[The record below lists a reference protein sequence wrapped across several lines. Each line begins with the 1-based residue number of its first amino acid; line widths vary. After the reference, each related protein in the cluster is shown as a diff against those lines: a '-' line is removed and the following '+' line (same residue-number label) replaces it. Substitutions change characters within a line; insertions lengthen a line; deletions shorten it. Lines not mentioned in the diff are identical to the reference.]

1 MFILIFKRVILGFI
15 TLFLVSLI
23 TFVGVEILPGDA
35 CTTYLEREAYGAA
48 LEACYQRL
56 GLNIPA
62 YERYIYWLFNVI
74 QGDFGYSLSGE
85 MKINE
90 VLGPRVKN
98 SLVLASAS
106 ILIGI
111 PLALL
116 LGIITALWRD
126 KLPDIIIS
134 TFTIF
139 SMTIPEFISATLL
152 ILIVAIWLEWLPGI
166 VIVPTGASIA
176 ELLPNIILPVIAISM
191 IMTAHMARMV
201 RSSVIQ
207 VMASDYVQMAI
218 LKGVPYWKM
227 VFKHVLPNAL
237 LPAINVVALTI
248 AWLLGGVVVTEVVF
262 NYPGLG
268 RLVIESISNR
278 DLPVVQ
284 ALAIILAS
292 IYVVINLLA
301 DLITL
306 MLNPR
311 LKSLQ
316 IKND

>member
-1 MFILIFKRVILGFI
+1 MLILVIKRILLGLI
-15 TLFLVSLI
+15 TLFIVSLI
-23 TFVGVEILPGDA
+23 TFVGVEVLPGDA

-48 LEACYQRL
+48 LEACYKRL
-56 GLNIPA
+56 GLDIPA
-62 YERYIYWLFNVI
+62 YERYVSWAIGVI

-85 MKINE
+85 MKIND

-111 PLALL
+111 PIALL

-126 KLPDIIIS
+126 KMPDIIIS

-166 VIVPTGASIA
+166 VIVPTGASVS

-292 IYVVINLLA
+292 IYVIINLIA
-301 DLITL
+301 DLLTL

-316 IKND
+316 IKK

>member
-1 MFILIFKRVILGFI
+1 MLFLICKRIGLGLI
-15 TLFLVSLI
+15 TLFIVSLI
-23 TFVGVEILPGDA
+23 TFIGVEVLPGDA
-35 CTTYLEREAYGAA
+35 CTAYLEREAFGAQ
-48 LEACYQRL
+48 LEACIKRL
-56 GLNIPA
+56 GLDIPS
-62 YERYIYWLFNVI
+62 YERYISWAYNAM
-74 QGDFGYSLSGE
+74 QGNFGYSLSGQ
-85 MKINE
+85 MPITE

-98 SLVLASAS
+98 SLILASAA
-106 ILIGI
+106 IIIGI
-111 PLALL
+111 PTALI

-126 KLPDIIIS
+126 KFPDIIIS
-134 TFTIF
+134 TIAIF

-152 ILIVAIWLEWLPGI
+152 ILVVAIWLEWLPGI
-166 VIVPTGASIA
+166 VIVSTDATFL
-176 ELLPNIILPVIAISM
+176 ELLPNIILPVIAIAM

-292 IYVVINLLA
+292 IYVSINLIA
-301 DLITL
+301 DLMTL

-311 LKSLQ
+311 LKSMQ
-316 IKND
+316 IRK

>member
-1 MFILIFKRVILGFI
+1 MLILVLKRILLGLI
-15 TLFLVSLI
+15 TLFIVSLI
-23 TFVGVEILPGDA
+23 TFVGVEVLPGDA

-48 LEACYQRL
+48 LEACYKRL
-56 GLNIPA
+56 GLDIPA
-62 YERYIYWLFNVI
+62 YERYVNWAVGVI

-85 MKINE
+85 MKIND

-111 PLALL
+111 PIALL

-166 VIVPTGASIA
+166 VIVPTDASIS

-207 VMASDYVQMAI
+207 VMSSDYVQMAI

-292 IYVVINLLA
+292 IYVVINLIA
-301 DLITL
+301 DLLTL

-316 IKND
+316 IKK

>member
-1 MFILIFKRVILGFI
+1 
-15 TLFLVSLI
+15 
-23 TFVGVEILPGDA
+23 
-35 CTTYLEREAYGAA
+35 
-48 LEACYQRL
+48 
-56 GLNIPA
+56 
-62 YERYIYWLFNVI
+62 
-74 QGDFGYSLSGE
+74 
-85 MKINE
+85 MKIND

-111 PLALL
+111 PIALL

-166 VIVPTGASIA
+166 VIVPTGASIS

-207 VMASDYVQMAI
+207 VMSSDYVQMAI

-292 IYVVINLLA
+292 IYVVINLIA
-301 DLITL
+301 DLLTL

-316 IKND
+316 IKK

>member
-1 MFILIFKRVILGFI
+1 MEIPKSFLGYKRENGRAGTRNHVI
-15 TLFLVSLI
+15 
-23 TFVGVEILPGDA
+23 ILPVDDISNA
-35 CTTYLEREAYGAA
+35 CAEAVANTIKGTIALPHSYGRLQFGADLELHFRTMIGTAKNPNVAA
-48 LEACYQRL
+48 A
-56 GLNIPA
+56 I
-62 YERYIYWLFNVI
+62 I
-74 QGDFGYSLSGE
+74 
-85 MKINE
+85 
-90 VLGPRVKN
+90 
-98 SLVLASAS
+98 
-106 ILIGI
+106 IGI
-111 PLALL
+111 PIALI

-126 KLPDIIIS
+126 KLPDVAIS
-134 TFTIF
+134 TVTIF
-139 SMTIPEFISATLL
+139 AMTIPEFISATLL
-152 ILIVAIWLEWLPGI
+152 ILIIAIWLEWLPGI
-166 VIVPTGASIA
+166 VIVPTDVSFL
-176 ELLPNIILPVIAISM
+176 ELLPNIILPVVAIAM

-207 VMASDYVQMAI
+207 VMASEYVQMAI

-278 DLPVVQ
+278 DLPTVQ

-292 IYVVINLLA
+292 IYVSINLLA
-301 DLITL
+301 DLLTL

-311 LKSLQ
+311 LKTLQ
-316 IKND
+316 IRK

>member
-1 MFILIFKRVILGFI
+1 MFFLVIKRILLGLI
-15 TLFLVSLI
+15 TLFIVSLI
-23 TFVGVEILPGDA
+23 TFVGVEVLPGDA

-48 LEACYQRL
+48 LEACYERL
-56 GLNIPA
+56 GLNLPA
-62 YERYIYWLFNVI
+62 YERYISWAIGVL

-85 MKINE
+85 MKIND
-90 VLGPRVKN
+90 VLGPKVKN
-98 SLVLASAS
+98 SMVLASAS

-111 PLALL
+111 PVALL

-134 TFTIF
+134 TVTIF

-166 VIVPTGASIA
+166 VIVPSEASIS

-292 IYVVINLLA
+292 IYVSINLIA
-301 DLITL
+301 DLMTL

-316 IKND
+316 IKK

>member
-1 MFILIFKRVILGFI
+1 MFFLIIKRILLGLI
-15 TLFLVSLI
+15 TLIIVSLI
-23 TFVGVEILPGDA
+23 TFAGTEVLPGDA

-48 LEACYQRL
+48 LEACYERL

-62 YERYIYWLFNVI
+62 YERYLSWAYNVI
-74 QGDFGYSLSGE
+74 QGDFGYSLSGQ
-85 MKINE
+85 MPINE

-98 SLVLASAS
+98 SMVLASAA
-106 ILIGI
+106 IIIGI
-111 PLALL
+111 PIALI
-116 LGIITALWRD
+116 LGIVTALWRD
-126 KLPDIIIS
+126 KLPDIAIS
-134 TFTIF
+134 TVTIF
-139 SMTIPEFISATLL
+139 AMTIPEFISATLL
-152 ILIVAIWLEWLPGI
+152 ILVVAIWLEWLPGI
-166 VIVPTGASIA
+166 VIVPTDVTIT
-176 ELLPNIILPVIAISM
+176 ELLPNIILPVIAIAM

-207 VMASDYVQMAI
+207 VMGSDHVQMAI

-278 DLPVVQ
+278 DLPTVQ

-292 IYVVINLLA
+292 IYVSINLIA
-301 DLITL
+301 DLLTL

-311 LKSLQ
+311 LKTLQ
-316 IKND
+316 IRK

>member
-1 MFILIFKRVILGFI
+1 MFFLVIKRILLGLN
-15 TLFLVSLI
+15 TLFIVSLI
-23 TFVGVEILPGDA
+23 TFAGVEVLPGDA

-48 LEACYQRL
+48 LEACYKRL
-56 GLNIPA
+56 GLDIPA
-62 YERYIYWLFNVI
+62 YERYVSWAIGVI

-85 MKINE
+85 MKIND

-111 PLALL
+111 PIALL

-126 KLPDIIIS
+126 KMPDIIIS

-166 VIVPTGASIA
+166 VIVPTGASVS

-292 IYVVINLLA
+292 IYVIINLIA
-301 DLITL
+301 DLLTL

-316 IKND
+316 IKK

>member
-1 MFILIFKRVILGFI
+1 MLLLILKRIGLGLI
-15 TLFLVSLI
+15 TLFIVSLI
-23 TFVGVEILPGDA
+23 TFVGVEVLPGDA
-35 CTTYLEREAYGAA
+35 CTTYLEREAYGPA
-48 LEACYQRL
+48 LDACIKRL
-56 GLNIPA
+56 GLDIPS
-62 YERYIYWLFNVI
+62 YQRYLDWAANVI
-74 QGDFGYSLSGE
+74 RGDFGYSLSGE
-85 MKINE
+85 MPINE

-98 SLVLASAS
+98 SLVLASVS

-111 PLALL
+111 PLAIV

-134 TFTIF
+134 TITIF

-152 ILIVAIWLEWLPGI
+152 ILIVAIWLGWLPGI
-166 VIVPTGASIA
+166 VIIPSDATFY
-176 ELLPNIILPVIAISM
+176 ELLSNIILPVVAISM

-227 VFKHVLPNAL
+227 VFRHVLPNAL

-292 IYVVINLLA
+292 IYVGINLIA
-301 DLITL
+301 DLMTL

-316 IKND
+316 IKK

>member
-1 MFILIFKRVILGFI
+1 MIIP
-15 TLFLVSLI
+15 SDA
-23 TFVGVEILPGDA
+23 TF
-35 CTTYLEREAYGAA
+35 Y
-48 LEACYQRL
+48 
-56 GLNIPA
+56 
-62 YERYIYWLFNVI
+62 
-74 QGDFGYSLSGE
+74 
-85 MKINE
+85 
-90 VLGPRVKN
+90 
-98 SLVLASAS
+98 
-106 ILIGI
+106 
-111 PLALL
+111 
-116 LGIITALWRD
+116 
-126 KLPDIIIS
+126 
-134 TFTIF
+134 
-139 SMTIPEFISATLL
+139 
-152 ILIVAIWLEWLPGI
+152 
-166 VIVPTGASIA
+166 
-176 ELLPNIILPVIAISM
+176 ELLSNIILPVVAISM

-227 VFKHVLPNAL
+227 VFRHVLPNAL

-292 IYVVINLLA
+292 IYVGINLIA
-301 DLITL
+301 DLMTL

-316 IKND
+316 IRK

>member
-1 MFILIFKRVILGFI
+1 MLILVLKRILLGVI
-15 TLFLVSLI
+15 TLFIVSLI
-23 TFVGVEILPGDA
+23 TFVGVEVLPGDA

-48 LEACYQRL
+48 LEACYKRL
-56 GLNIPA
+56 GLDIPA
-62 YERYIYWLFNVI
+62 YERYVSWAIGVI

-85 MKINE
+85 MKIND

-111 PLALL
+111 PIALL

-126 KLPDIIIS
+126 KMPDIIIS

-166 VIVPTGASIA
+166 VIVPTGASVS

-292 IYVVINLLA
+292 IYVIINLIA
-301 DLITL
+301 DLLTL

-316 IKND
+316 IKK

>member
-1 MFILIFKRVILGFI
+1 MLILVLKRILLGLI
-15 TLFLVSLI
+15 TLFIVSLI
-23 TFVGVEILPGDA
+23 TFVGVEVLPGDA

-48 LEACYQRL
+48 LEACYKRL
-56 GLNIPA
+56 GLDIPA
-62 YERYIYWLFNVI
+62 YERYVSWAIGVI

-85 MKINE
+85 MKIND

-111 PLALL
+111 PIALL

-126 KLPDIIIS
+126 KMPDIIIS

-166 VIVPTGASIA
+166 VIVPTGASLS

-292 IYVVINLLA
+292 IYVIINLIA
-301 DLITL
+301 DLLTL

-316 IKND
+316 IKK

>member
-1 MFILIFKRVILGFI
+1 MLILVLKRILLGLI
-15 TLFLVSLI
+15 TLFIVSLI
-23 TFVGVEILPGDA
+23 TFVGVEVLPGDA

-48 LEACYQRL
+48 LEACYKRL
-56 GLNIPA
+56 GLDIPA
-62 YERYIYWLFNVI
+62 YERYVNWAVGVI

-85 MKINE
+85 MKIND

-111 PLALL
+111 PIALL

-166 VIVPTGASIA
+166 VIVPTGASIS

-207 VMASDYVQMAI
+207 VMSSDYVQMAI

-292 IYVVINLLA
+292 IYVIINLIA
-301 DLITL
+301 DLLTL

-316 IKND
+316 IKK

>member
-1 MFILIFKRVILGFI
+1 MFFLVIKRILLGLI
-15 TLFLVSLI
+15 TLFIVSLI

-48 LEACYQRL
+48 LEACYERL
-56 GLNIPA
+56 GLNVPA
-62 YERYIYWLFNVI
+62 YERYISWAFGVL
-74 QGDFGYSLSGE
+74 QGDFGYSLSGD
-85 MKINE
+85 MKIND

-98 SLVLASAS
+98 SMVLASAS

-111 PLALL
+111 PIALL

-126 KLPDIIIS
+126 KMPDIIIS
-134 TFTIF
+134 TIAIF
-139 SMTIPEFISATLL
+139 SMTIPEFVSATLL

-166 VIVPTGASIA
+166 VIVPTGVSVY

-227 VFKHVLPNAL
+227 EFKHVLPNAL

-292 IYVVINLLA
+292 IYVSINLIA
-301 DLITL
+301 DLMTL

-316 IKND
+316 IKK

>member
-1 MFILIFKRVILGFI
+1 MFFLVIKRILLGLI
-15 TLFLVSLI
+15 TLFIVSLI
-23 TFVGVEILPGDA
+23 TFVGVEVLPGDS

-48 LEACYQRL
+48 LEACYERL

-62 YERYIYWLFNVI
+62 YERYISWALGVI

-85 MKINE
+85 MRIND

-98 SLVLASAS
+98 SMVLASAS

-111 PLALL
+111 PIALL

-134 TFTIF
+134 TITIF

-166 VIVPTGASIA
+166 VIVPTGVSIS

-292 IYVVINLLA
+292 IYVSINLIA
-301 DLITL
+301 DLMTL
-306 MLNPR
+306 M
-311 LKSLQ
+311 
-316 IKND
+316 

>member
-1 MFILIFKRVILGFI
+1 
-15 TLFLVSLI
+15 
-23 TFVGVEILPGDA
+23 
-35 CTTYLEREAYGAA
+35 
-48 LEACYQRL
+48 
-56 GLNIPA
+56 
-62 YERYIYWLFNVI
+62 
-74 QGDFGYSLSGE
+74 
-85 MKINE
+85 
-90 VLGPRVKN
+90 
-98 SLVLASAS
+98 
-106 ILIGI
+106 
-111 PLALL
+111 
-116 LGIITALWRD
+116 
-126 KLPDIIIS
+126 
-134 TFTIF
+134 
-139 SMTIPEFISATLL
+139 
-152 ILIVAIWLEWLPGI
+152 
-166 VIVPTGASIA
+166 
-176 ELLPNIILPVIAISM
+176 M

-218 LKGVPYWKM
+218 LKGVPYWTM

-292 IYVVINLLA
+292 IYVSINLIA
-301 DLITL
+301 DLMTL
-306 MLNPR
+306 ILNPR

-316 IKND
+316 IKK

>member
-1 MFILIFKRVILGFI
+1 MFFLVLKRILLGLI
-15 TLFLVSLI
+15 TLFIVSLI
-23 TFVGVEILPGDA
+23 TFSGVEVLPGDA
-35 CTTYLEREAYGAA
+35 CTTYLEREAFGAA
-48 LEACYQRL
+48 LEACYERL
-56 GLNIPA
+56 GLNTPA
-62 YERYIYWLFNVI
+62 YERYIYWAAGVL

-85 MKINE
+85 MKIND

-111 PLALL
+111 PIALL

-134 TFTIF
+134 TVTIF

-166 VIVPTGASIA
+166 VIVPTGASIS

-292 IYVVINLLA
+292 IYVIINLIA
-301 DLITL
+301 DLMTL

-316 IKND
+316 IKNK

>member
-1 MFILIFKRVILGFI
+1 MLILVLKRILLGLI
-15 TLFLVSLI
+15 TLFIVSLI
-23 TFVGVEILPGDA
+23 TFVGVEVLPGDA
-35 CTTYLEREAYGAA
+35 CTTYLAREAYGAA
-48 LEACYQRL
+48 LEACYKRL
-56 GLNIPA
+56 WIDIPA
-62 YERYIYWLFNVI
+62 YERYVSWAIGVI

-85 MKINE
+85 MKIND

-111 PLALL
+111 PIALL

-126 KLPDIIIS
+126 KMPDIIIS

-152 ILIVAIWLEWLPGI
+152 IIIVAIWLEWLPGI
-166 VIVPTGASIA
+166 VIVPTGASVS

-292 IYVVINLLA
+292 IYVIINLIA
-301 DLITL
+301 DLLTL

-316 IKND
+316 IKK

>member
-1 MFILIFKRVILGFI
+1 MFFLVIKRILLGFI
-15 TLFLVSLI
+15 TLFIVSLI

-48 LEACYQRL
+48 LEACYERL
-56 GLNIPA
+56 GLNVPA
-62 YERYIYWLFNVI
+62 YERYISWAFGVL
-74 QGDFGYSLSGE
+74 QGDFGYSLSGD
-85 MKINE
+85 MKIND

-98 SLVLASAS
+98 SMVLASAS

-111 PLALL
+111 PIALL

-126 KLPDIIIS
+126 KMPDIIIS
-134 TFTIF
+134 TIAIF
-139 SMTIPEFISATLL
+139 SMTIPEFVSATLL

-166 VIVPTGASIA
+166 VIVPTGVSVY

-292 IYVVINLLA
+292 IYVSINLIA
-301 DLITL
+301 DLMTL

-316 IKND
+316 IKK

>member
-1 MFILIFKRVILGFI
+1 MLLLILKRIGLGLI
-15 TLFLVSLI
+15 TLFIVSLI
-23 TFVGVEILPGDA
+23 TFVGVEVLPGDA
-35 CTTYLEREAYGAA
+35 CTTYLEREAYGPA
-48 LEACYQRL
+48 LDACIKRL
-56 GLNIPA
+56 GLDIPS
-62 YERYIYWLFNVI
+62 YQRYLDWAANVVR
-74 QGDFGYSLSGE
+74 GDFGYSLSGE
-85 MKINE
+85 MPINE

-98 SLVLASAS
+98 SLVLASVS

-111 PLALL
+111 PLAIV

-134 TFTIF
+134 TITIF

-152 ILIVAIWLEWLPGI
+152 ILIVAIWLGWLPGI
-166 VIVPTGASIA
+166 VIIPSDATFY
-176 ELLPNIILPVIAISM
+176 ELLSNIILPVVAISM

-227 VFKHVLPNAL
+227 VFRHVLPNAL

-292 IYVVINLLA
+292 IYVGINLIA
-301 DLITL
+301 DLMTL
-306 MLNPR
+306 ILNPR

-316 IKND
+316 IKK

>member
-1 MFILIFKRVILGFI
+1 MLILVLKRILLGLI
-15 TLFLVSLI
+15 TLFIVSLI
-23 TFVGVEILPGDA
+23 TFVGVEVLPGDA

-48 LEACYQRL
+48 LEACYKRL
-56 GLNIPA
+56 GLDIPA
-62 YERYIYWLFNVI
+62 YERYVNWAVGVI

-85 MKINE
+85 MKIND

-111 PLALL
+111 PIALL

-166 VIVPTGASIA
+166 VIVPTGASIS

-207 VMASDYVQMAI
+207 VMSSDYVQMAI

-284 ALAIILAS
+284 ALAIFLAS
-292 IYVVINLLA
+292 IYVVINLIA
-301 DLITL
+301 DLLTL

-316 IKND
+316 IKK

>member
-1 MFILIFKRVILGFI
+1 MLILVLKRILLGLI
-15 TLFLVSLI
+15 TLFIVSLI
-23 TFVGVEILPGDA
+23 TFVGVEVLPGDA

-48 LEACYQRL
+48 LEACYKRL
-56 GLNIPA
+56 GLDIPA
-62 YERYIYWLFNVI
+62 YERYVSWSIGVI

-85 MKINE
+85 MKIND

-111 PLALL
+111 PIALL

-126 KLPDIIIS
+126 KMPDIIIS

-166 VIVPTGASIA
+166 VIVPTGASVS

-292 IYVVINLLA
+292 IYVIINLIA
-301 DLITL
+301 DLLTL

-316 IKND
+316 IKK

>member
-1 MFILIFKRVILGFI
+1 MFFLVIKRILLGLI
-15 TLFLVSLI
+15 TLFIVSLI

-48 LEACYQRL
+48 LEACYERL
-56 GLNIPA
+56 GLNVPA
-62 YERYIYWLFNVI
+62 YERYISWALGVL
-74 QGDFGYSLSGE
+74 QGDFGYSLSGD
-85 MKINE
+85 MKIND

-98 SLVLASAS
+98 SMVLASAS

-111 PLALL
+111 PIALL

-126 KLPDIIIS
+126 KMPDIIIS
-134 TFTIF
+134 TIAIF
-139 SMTIPEFISATLL
+139 SMTIPEFVSATLL

-166 VIVPTGASIA
+166 VIVPTGVSVY

-292 IYVVINLLA
+292 IYVSINLIA
-301 DLITL
+301 DLMTL

-316 IKND
+316 IKK

>member
-1 MFILIFKRVILGFI
+1 MLILVLKRILLGLI
-15 TLFLVSLI
+15 TLFIVSLI
-23 TFVGVEILPGDA
+23 TFVGVEVLPGDA

-48 LEACYQRL
+48 LEACYKRL
-56 GLNIPA
+56 GLDIPA
-62 YERYIYWLFNVI
+62 YERYVSWAIGVI

-85 MKINE
+85 MKIND

-111 PLALL
+111 PIALL

-126 KLPDIIIS
+126 KMPDIIIS

-166 VIVPTGASIA
+166 VIVPTGASVS

-278 DLPVVQ
+278 DLPTVQ

-292 IYVVINLLA
+292 IYVSINLLA
-301 DLITL
+301 DLMTL

-311 LKSLQ
+311 LKTLQ
-316 IKND
+316 IRK

>member
-1 MFILIFKRVILGFI
+1 MLFLIIKRILLGLI
-15 TLFLVSLI
+15 TLFIVSLI
-23 TFVGVEILPGDA
+23 TFIGTEVLPGDA
-35 CTTYLEREAYGAA
+35 CTTYLERQAFGTA
-48 LEACYQRL
+48 LEACYKRL
-56 GLNIPA
+56 GLDIPA
-62 YERYIYWLFNVI
+62 YERYVNWAVGVI

-85 MKINE
+85 MKIND

-111 PLALL
+111 PIALL

-166 VIVPTGASIA
+166 VIVPTSASIS

-207 VMASDYVQMAI
+207 VMSSDYVQMAI

-292 IYVVINLLA
+292 IYVVINLIA
-301 DLITL
+301 DLLTL

-316 IKND
+316 IKK

>member
-1 MFILIFKRVILGFI
+1 MLILVLKRILLGLI
-15 TLFLVSLI
+15 TLFIVSLI
-23 TFVGVEILPGDA
+23 TFVGVEVLPGDA

-48 LEACYQRL
+48 LEACYKRL
-56 GLNIPA
+56 GLDIPA
-62 YERYIYWLFNVI
+62 YERYVSWAIGVI

-85 MKINE
+85 MKFND

-111 PLALL
+111 PIALL

-126 KLPDIIIS
+126 KMPDIIIS

-166 VIVPTGASIA
+166 VIVPTGASVS

-292 IYVVINLLA
+292 IYVIINLIA
-301 DLITL
+301 DLLTL

-316 IKND
+316 IKK

>member
-1 MFILIFKRVILGFI
+1 MLILVLKRILLGLI
-15 TLFLVSLI
+15 TLFIVSLI
-23 TFVGVEILPGDA
+23 TFVGVEVLPGDA

-48 LEACYQRL
+48 LEACYKRL
-56 GLNIPA
+56 GLDIPA
-62 YERYIYWLFNVI
+62 YERYVSWAIGVI

-85 MKINE
+85 MKIND

-111 PLALL
+111 PIALL

-126 KLPDIIIS
+126 KMTDIIIS

-166 VIVPTGASIA
+166 VIVPTGASVS

-292 IYVVINLLA
+292 IYVIINLIA
-301 DLITL
+301 DLLTL

-316 IKND
+316 IKK

>member
-1 MFILIFKRVILGFI
+1 MLFLILKRIGLGLI
-15 TLFLVSLI
+15 TLFIVSLI
-23 TFVGVEILPGDA
+23 TFTGVEVLPGDA
-35 CTTYLEREAYGAA
+35 CTAYLEREAFGAP
-48 LEACYQRL
+48 LEACIKRL
-56 GLNIPA
+56 GLDIPA
-62 YERYIYWLFNVI
+62 YERYASWAFNVV
-74 QGDFGYSLSGE
+74 QGNFGYSLSGD
-85 MKINE
+85 MPINE

-98 SLVLASAS
+98 SLILASAA
-106 ILIGI
+106 IIIGI
-111 PLALL
+111 PIALI

-126 KLPDIIIS
+126 KLPDIVIS
-134 TFTIF
+134 TITIF

-152 ILIVAIWLEWLPGI
+152 ILIIAIWLEWLPGI
-166 VIVPTGASIA
+166 VIVSTDATFF
-176 ELLPNIILPVIAISM
+176 ELLPNIILPVIAIAM

-292 IYVVINLLA
+292 IYVSINLIA
-301 DLITL
+301 DLMTL

-316 IKND
+316 IRK

>member
-1 MFILIFKRVILGFI
+1 MLILVLKRILLGLM
-15 TLFLVSLI
+15 TLFIVSLI
-23 TFVGVEILPGDA
+23 TFVGVEVLPGDA

-48 LEACYQRL
+48 LEACYKRL
-56 GLNIPA
+56 GLDIPA
-62 YERYIYWLFNVI
+62 YERYVSWAIGVI

-85 MKINE
+85 MKIND

-111 PLALL
+111 PIALL

-126 KLPDIIIS
+126 KMPDIIIS

-166 VIVPTGASIA
+166 VIVPTGASVS

-292 IYVVINLLA
+292 IYVIINLIA
-301 DLITL
+301 DLLTL

-316 IKND
+316 IKK

>member
-1 MFILIFKRVILGFI
+1 MFFLVLKRILLGLI
-15 TLFLVSLI
+15 TLFIVSLI
-23 TFVGVEILPGDA
+23 TFSGVEVLPGDA
-35 CTTYLEREAYGAA
+35 CTTYLEREAFGAA
-48 LEACYQRL
+48 LEACYERL
-56 GLNIPA
+56 GLNTPA
-62 YERYIYWLFNVI
+62 YERYIYWAAGVL

-85 MKINE
+85 MKIND

-111 PLALL
+111 PIALL

-134 TFTIF
+134 TVTIF

-166 VIVPTGASIA
+166 VIVPTGASIS

-227 VFKHVLPNAL
+227 IFKHVLPNAL

-292 IYVVINLLA
+292 IYVIINLIA
-301 DLITL
+301 DLMTL

-316 IKND
+316 IKNK

>member
-1 MFILIFKRVILGFI
+1 MLILVLKRILLGLI
-15 TLFLVSLI
+15 TLFIVSLI
-23 TFVGVEILPGDA
+23 TFVGVEVLPGDA

-48 LEACYQRL
+48 LEACYKRL
-56 GLNIPA
+56 GLDIPA
-62 YERYIYWLFNVI
+62 YERYVSWAIGVI

-85 MKINE
+85 MKIND

-111 PLALL
+111 PIALL

-126 KLPDIIIS
+126 KMPDIIIS

-166 VIVPTGASIA
+166 VIVPTGASVS

-268 RLVIESISNR
+268 IN
-278 DLPVVQ
+278 
-284 ALAIILAS
+284 LAS
-292 IYVVINLLA
+292 IYVIINLIA
-301 DLITL
+301 DLLTL

-316 IKND
+316 IKK

>member
-1 MFILIFKRVILGFI
+1 MLFLICKRIGLGLI
-15 TLFLVSLI
+15 TLFIVSLI
-23 TFVGVEILPGDA
+23 TFIGVEVLPGDA
-35 CTTYLEREAYGAA
+35 CTAYLEREAFGAQ
-48 LEACYQRL
+48 LEACIKRL
-56 GLNIPA
+56 GLDIPS
-62 YERYIYWLFNVI
+62 YERYISWAYNAI
-74 QGDFGYSLSGE
+74 QGNFGYSLSGQ
-85 MKINE
+85 MPITE

-98 SLVLASAS
+98 SLILASAA
-106 ILIGI
+106 IIIGI
-111 PLALL
+111 PTALI

-126 KLPDIIIS
+126 KFPDIIIS
-134 TFTIF
+134 TIAIF

-152 ILIVAIWLEWLPGI
+152 ILVVAIWLEWLPGI
-166 VIVPTGASIA
+166 VIVSTDATFL
-176 ELLPNIILPVIAISM
+176 ELLPNIILPVIAIAM

-292 IYVVINLLA
+292 IYVSINLIA
-301 DLITL
+301 DFMTL

-311 LKSLQ
+311 FKSMQ
-316 IKND
+316 IRK

>member
-1 MFILIFKRVILGFI
+1 MFFLIIKRIFLGFI
-15 TLFLVSLI
+15 TLFIVSLI
-23 TFVGVEILPGDA
+23 TFVGTEILPGDA

-48 LEACYQRL
+48 LEACYKRL
-56 GLNIPA
+56 GLDIPA
-62 YERYIYWLFNVI
+62 YERYLSWAFNVV

-85 MKINE
+85 MPINE
-90 VLGPRVKN
+90 VLGPRIKN
-98 SLVLASAS
+98 SMVLASAA
-106 ILIGI
+106 IIIGI
-111 PLALL
+111 PLALI
-116 LGIITALWRD
+116 LGTITALWRD
-126 KLPDIIIS
+126 KLPDITIS
-134 TFTIF
+134 TITIF
-139 SMTIPEFISATLL
+139 AMTIPEFISATLL
-152 ILIVAIWLEWLPGI
+152 ILIVAIWLQWLPGI
-166 VIVPTGASIA
+166 VIVPTDASFL
-176 ELLPNIILPVIAISM
+176 ELLPNIILPVMAIAM

-278 DLPVVQ
+278 DLPTVQ

-292 IYVVINLLA
+292 IYVSINLIA
-301 DLITL
+301 DLMTL

-316 IKND
+316 IKK

>member
-1 MFILIFKRVILGFI
+1 MLFLICKRIGLGLI
-15 TLFLVSLI
+15 TLFIVSLI
-23 TFVGVEILPGDA
+23 TFIGVEVLPGDA
-35 CTTYLEREAYGAA
+35 CTAYLEREAFGAQ
-48 LEACYQRL
+48 LEACIKRL
-56 GLNIPA
+56 GLDIPS
-62 YERYIYWLFNVI
+62 YERYISWAYNAM
-74 QGDFGYSLSGE
+74 QGNFGYSLSGQ
-85 MKINE
+85 MPITE

-98 SLVLASAS
+98 SLILASAA
-106 ILIGI
+106 IIIGI
-111 PLALL
+111 PTALI

-126 KLPDIIIS
+126 KFPDIIIS
-134 TFTIF
+134 TIAIF

-152 ILIVAIWLEWLPGI
+152 ILVVAIWLEWLPGI
-166 VIVPTGASIA
+166 VIVSTDATFL
-176 ELLPNIILPVIAISM
+176 ELLPNIILPVIAIAM

-201 RSSVIQ
+201 RLSVIQ

-292 IYVVINLLA
+292 IYVSINLIA
-301 DLITL
+301 DLMTL

-311 LKSLQ
+311 LKSMQ
-316 IKND
+316 IRK

>member
-1 MFILIFKRVILGFI
+1 MLILVFKRILLGLI
-15 TLFLVSLI
+15 TLFIVSLI
-23 TFVGVEILPGDA
+23 TFVGVEVLPGDA

-48 LEACYQRL
+48 LEACYKRL
-56 GLNIPA
+56 GLDIPA
-62 YERYIYWLFNVI
+62 YERYVNWAVGVI

-85 MKINE
+85 MKIND

-111 PLALL
+111 PIALL

-166 VIVPTGASIA
+166 VIVPTGASIS

-207 VMASDYVQMAI
+207 VMSSDYVQMAI

-292 IYVVINLLA
+292 IYVVINLIA
-301 DLITL
+301 DLLTL

-316 IKND
+316 IKK

>member
-1 MFILIFKRVILGFI
+1 MLILVLKRILLGLI
-15 TLFLVSLI
+15 TLFIVSLI
-23 TFVGVEILPGDA
+23 TFVGVEVLPGDA

-48 LEACYQRL
+48 LEACYKRL
-56 GLNIPA
+56 GLDIPA
-62 YERYIYWLFNVI
+62 YERYVSWALGVI

-85 MKINE
+85 MKIND

-111 PLALL
+111 PIALL

-126 KLPDIIIS
+126 KMPDIIIS

-166 VIVPTGASIA
+166 VIVPTGASVS

-227 VFKHVLPNAL
+227 VFKHVLPHAL

-292 IYVVINLLA
+292 IYVIINLIA
-301 DLITL
+301 DLLTL

-316 IKND
+316 IKK